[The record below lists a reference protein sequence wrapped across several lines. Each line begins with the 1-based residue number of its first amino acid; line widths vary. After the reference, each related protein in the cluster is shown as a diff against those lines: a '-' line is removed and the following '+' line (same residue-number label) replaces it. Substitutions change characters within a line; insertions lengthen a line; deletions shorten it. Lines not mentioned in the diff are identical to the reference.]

1 MLQRVESE
9 TVRVTETELL
19 LRFSKVYFH
28 TNCTYI
34 HDAMI
39 ARAMKIDV
47 KLACAF
53 IKLLCKLFYSW
64 LTHY

>member
-1 MLQRVESE
+1 M
-9 TVRVTETELL
+9 RVTETELL

-39 ARAMKIDV
+39 THAMKIDV
-47 KLACAF
+47 ELACAF
-53 IKLLCKLFYSW
+53 IKLLYELFYSW